1 MIRESKYCSDVMKKH
16 VIKELMMTK
25 EDNKNL
31 NNSTKC
37 WLCGRDYVVNNVKV
51 RDNCHITENYRDS
64 SHRDCNINLKLNH
77 KVPIRNLKSYDFHL
91 IMQELGNS
99 VWKQILYSMN

>member
-1 MIRESKYCSDVMKKH
+1 MIRESKYYSDVMKKH
-16 VIKELMMTK
+16 VIKELMMIK

-37 WLCGRDYVVNNVKV
+37 WLCDRDYVVNNVKV

-77 KVPIRNLKSYDFHL
+77 KVPIHNLKNYDFHL

-99 VWKQILYSMN
+99 VLK